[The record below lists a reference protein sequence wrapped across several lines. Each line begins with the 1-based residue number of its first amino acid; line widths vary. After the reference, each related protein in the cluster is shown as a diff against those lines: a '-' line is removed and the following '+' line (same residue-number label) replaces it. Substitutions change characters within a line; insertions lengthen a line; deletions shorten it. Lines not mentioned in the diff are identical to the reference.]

1 MKVSLV
7 IVNYHSSRALKAC
20 LASVRWGR
28 LSHEVM
34 VVDNDRHN
42 VGYGAGI
49 NSGAKTARGEYL
61 LVSNPDVIY
70 QGDAVIKLVNYL
82 DKHPKISAVGP
93 NLPATNHL
101 GILEGLVVLGVLN
114 KWFPKNPISKKYWI
128 PDLVGDDKV
137 KHSECLNGCCFL
149 IRRKV
154 FEKLGGFDPKFFLY
168 FEEND
173 LFARL
178 QKLGGK
184 VAILPQ
190 AHVTHI
196 GQVSSGGRGN
206 KAEFVKSRKYYF
218 QKHYGAFW
226 SWVIE
231 SFVG

>member
-7 IVNYHSSRALKAC
+7 IVNYHSTQALKAC
-20 LASVRWGR
+20 LASIKWGR
-28 LSHEVM
+28 VSHEVI
-34 VVDNDRHN
+34 VVNNDHHN
-42 VGYGAGI
+42 IGYGAGI
-49 NSGAKTARGEYL
+49 NKGAKKAVGEYL

-70 QGDAVIKLVNYL
+70 HHDVIPKLVKFL
-82 DKHPKISAVGP
+82 DKHSKISAVGP

-114 KWFPKNPISKKYWI
+114 KWFPNNPVSKRYW
-128 PDLVGDDKV
+128 DKTLYP
-137 KHSECLNGCCFL
+137 KCLNGCCFM
-149 IRRKV
+149 IRRAV
-154 FEKLGGFDPKFFLY
+154 FERLGGFDPQFFLY

-178 QKLGGK
+178 QKLGGQC
-184 VAILPQ
+184 AILSN
-190 AHVTHI
+190 ARVTHI
-196 GQVSSGGRGN
+196 GQISSGKQGN

-231 SFVG
+231 TFVG